1 MLDATCAILLNVT
14 DLQTRPYNVILK
26 LSCNVH

>member
-14 DLQTRPYNVILK
+14 DSQTRPCNVVLK